1 MPSLESFD
9 SSYPNAVN
17 HIGVGVD
24 DLDRAINWYRSVLGF
39 VLLKEAF
46 EVQASAP
53 YDGAMALDVLGKNFR
68 HMRQAHLVA
77 INGVGIELFQLSDPP
92 HERRIPSLQFWT
104 NGFFHICV
112 TDPDVDKIVSRIAK
126 TGGRQLSKIW
136 RIHPDVETHR
146 MCYCEDPFGNIIE
159 IYSHSY
165 EEMHGGITQPLES
178 GKTR

>member
-53 YDGAMALDVLGKNFR
+53 YDGAMALDVLGK
-68 HMRQAHLVA
+68 
-77 INGVGIELFQLSDPP
+77 ELSSYA
-92 HERRIPSLQFWT
+92 PSSSGRDQWGRNRT
-104 NGFFHICV
+104 V
-112 TDPDVDKIVSRIAK
+112 PAK
-126 TGGRQLSKIW
+126 
-136 RIHPDVETHR
+136 
-146 MCYCEDPFGNIIE
+146 
-159 IYSHSY
+159 
-165 EEMHGGITQPLES
+165 
-178 GKTR
+178 